1 MADYATAI
9 EIRATPE
16 KVFDYLV
23 TADGLTSWMG
33 QYADVEPEAGG
44 LFLVDIAGSP
54 IRGRFLEVHRPK
66 RVVVSWGVAG
76 SDELAPGSTTVSFTL
91 TPVERGTRV
100 ELLHRDLPDA
110 RVAGHEHGWSHFLPR
125 LADSAEGRAP
135 TGDPDWRPLL
145 IRVRA

>member
-1 MADYATAI
+1 MADYTTAI

-16 KVFDYLV
+16 QVFDYLV

-33 QYADVEPEAGG
+33 QHAEIEPEVGG

-54 IRGRFLEVHRPK
+54 IRGRFLEVNRPE
-66 RVVVSWGVAG
+66 RIVVSWGVAG
-76 SDELAPGSTTVSFTL
+76 SDELPAGSTTVSFTL

-125 LADSAEGRAP
+125 LAESAEGRTP
-135 TGDPDWRPLL
+135 KDDTDWRPLP
-145 IRVRA
+145 IRGRA